1 MRRVMQEFADRLARA
16 PVYHAPCRWIEMKHR
31 VQLVKSAIHGHQT
44 GLKFLRYYFDSTV
57 SLFQELAPEFDPS
70 AS

>member
-1 MRRVMQEFADRLARA
+1 MRRMMQEFADRLALV
-16 PVYHAPCRWIEMKHR
+16 PVYHEPCRWIEMKHR
-31 VQLVKSAIHGHQT
+31 VQLVRSAIHGHQA